1 LRIKNQRRH
10 LKKDLEWLQ
19 LQQKQRCVNPRN
31 LQHGTGTDVACVE
44 DRAAITGTSGFA
56 EYVCANLR
64 ITAKYRALQNQ
75 AGNNF

>member
-1 LRIKNQRRH
+1 
-10 LKKDLEWLQ
+10 
-19 LQQKQRCVNPRN
+19 

-44 DRAAITGTSGFA
+44 DRAAFTEISGFA

-64 ITAKYRALQNQ
+64 ITVKYRALQNQ